1 MSSVLAHDTEVVS
14 KATRRKFTAEYKRGV
29 LRQAAGCT
37 KPGEL
42 GALLR
47 REGLYSSHLSTWRR
61 DMEQRGM
68 DGLAP
73 KKRGPRAT
81 PPTPAEIENR
91 RLRRENS
98 LLTAR
103 AERAEMLVEIQK
115 KMASLLGL
123 DLPKPDDEK
132 S

>member
-61 DMEQRGM
+61 EMEQRGM

-73 KKRGPRAT
+73 KKRGPKVT
-81 PPTPAEIENR
+81 PPTPEEIENR
-91 RLRRENS
+91 RLRREVTA
-98 LLTAR
+98 LTAR

-123 DLPKPDDEK
+123 ELPKPDDEK

>member
-14 KATRRKFTAEYKRGV
+14 KATRRRFTAEYKRGV
-29 LRQAAGCT
+29 LRQAAACT

-47 REGLYSSHLSTWRR
+47 RAGLYSSHLSTWRR
-61 DMEQRGM
+61 EMEQRGM
-68 DGLAP
+68 AGLAP
-73 KKRGPRAT
+73 RKRGPKVT
-81 PPTPAEIENR
+81 PPTPEEIENR
-91 RLRRENS
+91 RLRREVTA
-98 LLTAR
+98 LTAR
-103 AERAEMLVEIQK
+103 AERAEMLVDIQK

-123 DLPKPDDEK
+123 ELPKPDGEK